1 MDGRQDWEEETRR
14 GWRLGRSVLVSY
26 LSTGAALAI
35 SRVAL
40 LVWFDH
46 EQHQGWTTMD
56 NYLMWGLYPEEL
68 LSLHTFLG
76 LIYFRPS
83 GYGYFLFWG
92 SIVALLS
99 FVMATPIL
107 LVGWLVR
114 RRQ

>member
-1 MDGRQDWEEETRR
+1 MNKRQEETPGRGRGRRR
-14 GWRLGRSVLVSY
+14 GVLVSY

-46 EQHQGWTTMD
+46 EQHHGWTATD